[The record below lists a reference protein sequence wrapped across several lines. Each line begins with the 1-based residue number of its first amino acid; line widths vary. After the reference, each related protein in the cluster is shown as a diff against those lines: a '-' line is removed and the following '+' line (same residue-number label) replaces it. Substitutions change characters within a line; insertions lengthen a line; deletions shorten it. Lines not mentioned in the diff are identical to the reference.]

1 MMQQQQNA
9 GNFNGMQ
16 MQQQQMA
23 QGMVGGYG
31 FAAKPKL
38 VNQKRYRDPYREY
51 V

>member
-1 MMQQQQNA
+1 MQMMQQNA
-9 GNFNGMQ
+9 GNFNG

-38 VNQKRYRDPYREY
+38 VN
-51 V
+51 

>member
-1 MMQQQQNA
+1 MINDPMQMMQQNP

-31 FAAKPKL
+31 FAAKPKV
-38 VNQKRYRDPYREY
+38 VN
-51 V
+51 